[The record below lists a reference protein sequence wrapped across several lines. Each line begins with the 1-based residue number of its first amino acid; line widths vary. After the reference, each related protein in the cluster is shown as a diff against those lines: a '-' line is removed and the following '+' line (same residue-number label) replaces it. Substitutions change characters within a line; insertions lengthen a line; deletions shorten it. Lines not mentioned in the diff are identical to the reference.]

1 MFKGM
6 FKKPEND
13 LEIHEKGSESTVV
26 SNIPTVPDEL
36 FTACPV
42 CKNAEYNNDLENSF
56 YVCTKCG
63 YNFKIKARKRLEII
77 CDEGTAEE
85 VFEDLESSNILSFP
99 DYDKKLKDGKDKS
112 GEKESVL
119 CAKAE
124 IAGNACCVFVM
135 ESEFMMGS
143 MGAVTG
149 EKITRLF
156 ELAADENLPVVGFTL
171 SGGARMQEGII
182 SLMQMAKTSGAVKKH
197 SDSGNFYLA
206 VLCDPTTGGVT
217 ASFAMEAD
225 ITIAEPGALIGFAG
239 PRVIEQ
245 TIKQKLPEG
254 FQRAEMLLEKGF
266 VDLIVKRSEQKKII
280 GELLNIHSAEVRIR

>member
-1 MFKGM
+1 MFKGL

-13 LEIHEKGSESTVV
+13 LEIAEDGKEIVKSGTVP
-26 SNIPTVPDEL
+26 SVPDEM
-36 FTACPV
+36 FTACPN
-42 CKNAEYNNDLENSF
+42 CKNAMYNIDLKKRN
-56 YVCTKCG
+56 YVCDKCG
-63 YNFKIKARKRLEII
+63 YHFKMAARERIAFI
-77 CDEGTAEE
+77 CDGGNYEE
-85 VFEDLESSNILSFP
+85 LFKGIISKNIIDFP
-99 DYDKKLKDGKDKS
+99 GYDKKLEDSRQKS
-112 GEKESVL
+112 GEEESVI
-119 CAKAE
+119 CAKGTVE
-124 IAGNACCVFVM
+124 GNPCCIFAM
-135 ESEFMMGS
+135 ESQFMMGS

-156 ELAADENLPVVGFTL
+156 EYASEEKLPVIGFTL

-197 SDSGNFYLA
+197 GDEGNLYVA

-225 ITIAEPGALIGFAG
+225 IILAEPGALIGFAG

-254 FQRAEMLLEKGF
+254 FQRSEMLLEKGF
-266 VDLIVKRSEQKKII
+266 IDAIVKRGEQKAFLGKIL
-280 GELLNIHSAEVRIR
+280 ELHKRRDGK